1 MTGLAEVSF
10 FVGAAVGVAL
20 FGLLILT
27 VMNQSPRIWPL
38 PIAPNFK
45 SLLFWSLFRAL
56 NVLAIA
62 VAFLDFADLTMRL
75 LPLRLVALVVASL
88 CFAIFVY
95 AGVVLGRDNLYC
107 GRSGL
112 ATGGLYRF
120 SRNPQYA
127 AAIPGY
133 LALGIFAWSMP
144 AVVVTS
150 LLASVYALM
159 ALAEEPWLETCYG
172 ASYARY
178 KSRVPRFYGVR
189 AAAFAWQRY
198 VNRARA

>member
-1 MTGLAEVSF
+1 MAEVSF
-10 FVGAAVGVAL
+10 FAGAAAGVAL
-20 FGLLILT
+20 FGLLVLT
-27 VMNQSPRIWPL
+27 VLNQSPRIWPL

-88 CFAIFVY
+88 CFALFVY

-144 AVVVTS
+144 TVVVTS

-159 ALAEEPWLETCYG
+159 ALAEEPWLETSYG

-178 KSRVPRFYGVR
+178 KSRVPRFYNVR

-198 VNRARA
+198 LSRARA